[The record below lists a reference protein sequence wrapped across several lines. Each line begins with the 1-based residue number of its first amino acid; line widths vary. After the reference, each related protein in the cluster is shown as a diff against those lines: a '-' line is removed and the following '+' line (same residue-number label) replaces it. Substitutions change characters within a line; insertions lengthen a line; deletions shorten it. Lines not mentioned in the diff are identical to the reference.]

1 LKFEL
6 GPLDGKSK
14 IGVVDANRFL
24 HAHCGGNGASVVVAG
39 KVVRKVKEEEK
50 RLRRWAG
57 WHWSTD
63 NHISSPSPYAP
74 EELEDKLQV
83 GGGKDAGNCQW

>member
-57 WHWSTD
+57 WHWYVFALHSEARYSY
-63 NHISSPSPYAP
+63 IF
-74 EELEDKLQV
+74 
-83 GGGKDAGNCQW
+83 